1 MQKRYTMIKEDEFT
15 SKNKIAYS
23 RKAEKSHD
31 FGKVGRATLRNKNNV
46 PFGEYNV
53 QLFDMNY
60 KLKKQQE
67 HYEKLKMMEVTLPA
81 FNSKHHH

>member
-1 MQKRYTMIKEDEFT
+1 MQKRYTMIDEEEFN
-15 SKNKIAYS
+15 SKNKNAFS

-31 FGKVGRATLRNKNNV
+31 FGKVARATLRNHNDV
-46 PFGEYNV
+46 PFGEYNL
-53 QLFDMNY
+53 QMFDMNY
-60 KLKKQQE
+60 KVKKQQE

>member
-1 MQKRYTMIKEDEFT
+1 
-15 SKNKIAYS
+15 
-23 RKAEKSHD
+23 
-31 FGKVGRATLRNKNNV
+31 
-46 PFGEYNV
+46 
-53 QLFDMNY
+53 MNY